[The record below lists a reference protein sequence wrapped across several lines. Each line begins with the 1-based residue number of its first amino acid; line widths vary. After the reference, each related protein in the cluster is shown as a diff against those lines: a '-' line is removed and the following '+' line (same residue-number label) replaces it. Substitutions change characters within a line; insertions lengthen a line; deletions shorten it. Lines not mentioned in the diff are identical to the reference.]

1 MTIPAK
7 DLRNEV
13 LTVSAL
19 KSLRRRAEDSYQ
31 LRAPL
36 PLHLVKEM
44 MPDDAQLLFHELR
57 VHQIEL
63 ELQNEELRR
72 VQVALEV
79 ARERYFDLY
88 DLAPVG
94 YCTVTETGLIVE
106 ANLTAATILGVSR
119 SALVNRSLT
128 RYMLPAQ
135 QPIYRECCRLL
146 LSSGQTQSCDLQVNN
161 AKGSTLWLSLA
172 INMTNDAT
180 GAMLMRVMFKD
191 ISDRKQLDAALL
203 QKSQELELAR
213 QTADKANRAKSDFLA
228 GMSHELRSPLNAIL
242 GFAQLMDAG
251 TPALTPMQKASVDQI
266 IHGGWHLLGLVN
278 EILDLASIES
288 GHLAL
293 AMGAQSLDEVLQE
306 CQAMVEPLAQASHIS
321 LAFPSFDQ
329 PCWVQADRR
338 RLKQL
343 VINLLSNAIK
353 YNRAHGQ
360 VVVRWQLRPQRRV
373 RVSLEDSGKGL
384 TTEQLAQLFE
394 PFNRLGQEYGQQVG
408 SGIGLVV
415 SKRLVEMMGGSIG
428 ASSTPGVGSV
438 FWFEL
443 ALAEAG
449 V

>member
-7 DLRNEV
+7 DLHDEV

-19 KSLRRRAEDSYQ
+19 KSLRRRAEDSYP

-94 YCTVTETGLIVE
+94 YCTVTQASLIVE
-106 ANLTAATILGVSR
+106 ANLTAAALLGVSR
-119 SALVNRSLT
+119 AALVNRSLT
-128 RYMLPAQ
+128 RFMAPAQ
-135 QPIYRECCRLL
+135 QQIYHACCQPLL
-146 LSSGQTQSCDLQVNN
+146 CGGPTQTCELQVNK
-161 AKGSTLWLSLA
+161 ATGGTLWLSLA
-172 INMTNDAT
+172 MNMTTDAT
-180 GAMLMRVMFKD
+180 GTMLLRVMFRD
-191 ISDRKQLDAALL
+191 ITERKTMDAVLL

-293 AMGAQSLDEVLQE
+293 AMGTQSLGEVLQD
-306 CQAMVEPLAQASHIS
+306 CQAMVEPLAHASHIS
-321 LAFPSFDQ
+321 LAFPDFDQ

-353 YNRAHGQ
+353 YNRASCARSGGC
-360 VVVRWQLRPQRRV
+360 
-373 RVSLEDSGKGL
+373 VSAWK
-384 TTEQLAQLFE
+384 TA
-394 PFNRLGQEYGQQVG
+394 
-408 SGIGLVV
+408 
-415 SKRLVEMMGGSIG
+415 
-428 ASSTPGVGSV
+428 A
-438 FWFEL
+438 W
-443 ALAEAG
+443 A
-449 V
+449 